1 MKNTIIKDTVHITII
16 TLVAGLALGLVNEI
30 TKDPIA
36 EQEAKAKAEACKAV
50 FADADD
56 FSEAID
62 LSNVDAVLADA
73 GLTGKAD
80 VEEALVAKKG
90 GESVGVVV
98 TVVDHEGYGG
108 DIKFTVGITNES
120 TISGLSILSIGE
132 TAGLG
137 MKAQTT
143 NWKDQFVGMSA
154 DAPLEY
160 TKNGEEGKVDAI
172 SGATVTTNAMTNG
185 TNAAS
190 ALYQSIQE

>member
-1 MKNTIIKDTVHITII
+1 MKNTILKDTIRITII
-16 TLVAGLALGLVNEI
+16 TLVAGFALGLVNEV
-30 TKDPIA
+30 TKAPIA

-62 LSNVDAVLADA
+62 LSNIADVLANA
-73 GLTGKAD
+73 GLAGKAD

-90 GESVGVVV
+90 GEAVGMVA

-108 DIKFTVGITNES
+108 DIKFTVGITNDS
-120 TISGLSILSIGE
+120 TISGLSILSISE

-143 NWKDQFVGMSA
+143 DWKDQFIGMPA
-154 DAPLEY
+154 DALLEY
-160 TKNGEEGKVDAI
+160 TKNGEEGKIDAI

-185 TNAAS
+185 TNAAI
-190 ALYQSIQE
+190 ALYQSIQK